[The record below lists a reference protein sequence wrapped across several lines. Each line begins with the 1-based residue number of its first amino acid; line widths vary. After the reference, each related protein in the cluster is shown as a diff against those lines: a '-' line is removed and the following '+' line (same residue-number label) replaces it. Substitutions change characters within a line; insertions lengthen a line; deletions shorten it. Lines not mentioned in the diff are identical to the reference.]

1 MKYRYD
7 NKIEGMH
14 VFIHSPQFDYYN
26 GSTTGNNYTFCGNV
40 MTCQ

>member
-1 MKYRYD
+1 MEYRYY